1 MVNIVDSNCANW
13 NSMGICSHCVAVAH
27 VNGELFEFVAA
38 KGKQKKTPNVS
49 RLLVT
54 GMPRGRGRKG
64 GVPSRSKK
72 QYQEISRRIEMNVGH
87 VGQMAADS
95 YVEEGN
101 ISLHNSPYSTVF
113 LEEEILGSNGVWS
126 NSHMVLAF
134 HTFVHLIMVLHV
146 NINRCRLL
154 THILFSSLLA
164 ILALVLVAKISI
176 KNHWNHPMISVFSTK
191 IGVNI

>member
-1 MVNIVDSNCANW
+1 
-13 NSMGICSHCVAVAH
+13 MGICSHCVAVAH
-27 VNGELFEFVAA
+27 VNGELSEFVAA

-95 YVEEGN
+95 YVEEDN

-113 LEEEILGSNGVWS
+113 FWKKKSLAAMECGATVIWYWLSIRLSTLLWS
-126 NSHMVLAF
+126 FM
-134 HTFVHLIMVLHV
+134 
-146 NINRCRLL
+146 
-154 THILFSSLLA
+154 
-164 ILALVLVAKISI
+164 
-176 KNHWNHPMISVFSTK
+176 
-191 IGVNI
+191 

>member
-1 MVNIVDSNCANW
+1 
-13 NSMGICSHCVAVAH
+13 
-27 VNGELFEFVAA
+27 
-38 KGKQKKTPNVS
+38 
-49 RLLVT
+49 
-54 GMPRGRGRKG
+54 
-64 GVPSRSKK
+64 
-72 QYQEISRRIEMNVGH
+72 
-87 VGQMAADS
+87 
-95 YVEEGN
+95 
-101 ISLHNSPYSTVF
+101 
-113 LEEEILGSNGVWS
+113 
-126 NSHMVLAF
+126 MVLAF